1 MSVKSGQT
9 FVSAQ
14 KIDTLIIGFKS
25 RMKIRSFL
33 VRFTESSIMQKRSTQ
48 SEKILAFS
56 DFLARQPKSYNEI
69 AQFLVMNTFSE
80 EKFRCIYIGELIE
93 TGVVCPLGGFGWSSE
108 EYSSVFD
115 VSIHKEFPLTDSIRS
130 NTVVLCQNGS
140 EYNEQYPAMEQFLY
154 QGDWVSGVAIPVY
167 PIGGMAL
174 YSSIK
179 LELTEAMT
187 VFYITIGSL
196 LGLYASRLPSALVA
210 VALSV
215 KEKIDLPQVPMTD
228 RQLVIAGLLERG
240 FNNAQIGLEIGYSE
254 SLIRQETVAIYR
266 KLQVTGRKAM
276 QAIKT
281 LNLEVENNTE
291 I

>member
-1 MSVKSGQT
+1 
-9 FVSAQ
+9 
-14 KIDTLIIGFKS
+14 
-25 RMKIRSFL
+25 
-33 VRFTESSIMQKRSTQ
+33 MQKRSTQ

-115 VSIHKEFPLTDSIRS
+115 VSIHEEFPLTDSIRS

-140 EYNEQYPAMEQFLY
+140 EYKEQYPAMEQFLY

-174 YSSIK
+174 YSSIE

-281 LNLEVENNTE
+281 LNLEAENTE
-291 I
+291 